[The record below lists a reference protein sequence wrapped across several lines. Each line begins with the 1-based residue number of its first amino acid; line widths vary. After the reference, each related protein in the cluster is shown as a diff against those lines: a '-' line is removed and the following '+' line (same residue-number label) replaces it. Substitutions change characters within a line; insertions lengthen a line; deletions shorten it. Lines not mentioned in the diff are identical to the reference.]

1 MKEIGQVIE
10 KNGKILKIKFSSSE
24 ACHSCG
30 LCKVEGDNLT
40 LNAIDECNAN
50 LGDFVVVE
58 VERKDFFQATFLIYF
73 FPLIAFIL
81 GVILGYLTGERY
93 NFDTQL
99 LGFIIGL
106 LFTLMSYPLIRL
118 IYKRLSKKQ
127 KFIPVA
133 KKIV

>member
-30 LCKVEGDNLT
+30 LCKVDEDNLT
-40 LNAIDECNAN
+40 LNAIDECNARI
-50 LGDFVVVE
+50 GDFVVVE
-58 VERKDFFQATFLIYF
+58 VERKDFFQATFLIYL

-81 GVILGYLTGERY
+81 GVIVGYLTGERY
-93 NFDTQL
+93 NFDPQL